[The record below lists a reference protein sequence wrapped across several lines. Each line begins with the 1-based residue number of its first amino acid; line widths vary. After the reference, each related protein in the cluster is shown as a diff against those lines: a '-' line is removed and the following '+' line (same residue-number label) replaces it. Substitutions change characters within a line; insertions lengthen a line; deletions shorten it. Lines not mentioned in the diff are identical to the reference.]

1 MKEKGVGGETGVLAR
16 PPRTAAPSKGTSD
29 SHRSRLTH
37 SASTIHR
44 MGSAKLRKK
53 RNEKERV
60 RWRDGRPR
68 PSTSDRCP
76 KSKNNFTR
84 KPQTEPMILHS
95 ILGGAAVHRC
105 DKWLALS
112 AGFSRWGAYLRRRGF
127 HAHL

>member
-53 RNEKERV
+53 RNEKKRV

-68 PSTSDRCP
+68 PSTSDRCSIQRNVRFTP
-76 KSKNNFTR
+76 KPPDALR
-84 KPQTEPMILHS
+84 IYHS
-95 ILGGAAVHRC
+95 SDGI
-105 DKWLALS
+105 S
-112 AGFSRWGAYLRRRGF
+112 
-127 HAHL
+127 